1 MDFHPFYHEA
11 NIVRLTILIEIYE
24 DKKKKKKCVKNPFK
38 KRFNRKLRIR
48 MELEFLE
55 IKLVAYTHTH
65 THTLDDNIARKF
77 VEIREGVLIEG
88 NR

>member
-1 MDFHPFYHEA
+1 
-11 NIVRLTILIEIYE
+11 
-24 DKKKKKKCVKNPFK
+24 
-38 KRFNRKLRIR
+38 

-55 IKLVAYTHTH
+55 IKHTDTHTH

-77 VEIREGVLIEG
+77 VEIREGVLIGG

>member
-1 MDFHPFYHEA
+1 
-11 NIVRLTILIEIYE
+11 
-24 DKKKKKKCVKNPFK
+24 
-38 KRFNRKLRIR
+38 

-77 VEIREGVLIEG
+77 VEIREGVLIGG